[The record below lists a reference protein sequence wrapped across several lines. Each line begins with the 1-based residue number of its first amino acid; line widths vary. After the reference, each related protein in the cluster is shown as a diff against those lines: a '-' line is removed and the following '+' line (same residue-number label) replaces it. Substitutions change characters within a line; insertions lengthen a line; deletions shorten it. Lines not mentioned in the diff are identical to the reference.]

1 MFFLKKLGK
10 SFLISLI
17 TLLVLTL
24 IVTIFNYIG
33 LFNLSIVNVFSYITP
48 FISLFIGGVI
58 MGKNTVNKGW
68 LEGIKF
74 GLICI
79 IIFIIFNY
87 LAFDT
92 FFNISNIILYIIT
105 LTASILGSIIGIN
118 FKKNNED

>member
-1 MFFLKKLGK
+1 
-10 SFLISLI
+10 
-17 TLLVLTL
+17 
-24 IVTIFNYIG
+24 
-33 LFNLSIVNVFSYITP
+33 
-48 FISLFIGGVI
+48 